1 VEISVELGK
10 FFERL
15 GLHRLGGRRVLSSAM
30 GVMYFALPGRR
41 VRGPAVYEFS
51 DRNVLLDDLN

>member
-15 GLHRLGGRRVLSSAM
+15 GLHRIGGRFVEAVDDIGWR
-30 GVMYFALPGRR
+30 FRR
-41 VRGPAVYEFS
+41 RE
-51 DRNVLLDDLN
+51 